1 VNVANKTFKNI
12 TLGLAA
18 AGAAFLMGCMGSEGT
33 TGSQDQYGSL
43 AIKVGTGDVNA
54 ASKSGLSKGST
65 ISLSKLIVTMVSNS
79 TSPTA
84 SDTIRDTI
92 RAGVSQGFVSTST
105 ADQTIDS
112 VYVLKALRTWY
123 ITVKTLDTKDSLVHI
138 KQDTVVNLL
147 AGETRPLTLTLNPR
161 FVMYKANFNFPD
173 SLATLATS
181 FKQKLNVKRLV
192 MKVNGTTVVDSS
204 LSPLFAPNTAYT
216 IGYDYVTVNTGT
228 TVQLLVYG
236 NLTGW
241 NFAGDS
247 LLYSK
252 TDISVGGLNPGLG
265 GTQTAT
271 LDYVGP
277 VTGKENLTFTIVKV
291 GLYQI
296 TAQTLPTVIPK
307 QGSK

>member
-1 VNVANKTFKNI
+1 MANKTFKNI

-18 AGAAFLMGCMGSEGT
+18 VGAAFLMGCMGSEGT
-33 TGSQDQYGSL
+33 TASQDQYGSL

-79 TSPTA
+79 NSPTA

-112 VYVLKALRTWY
+112 VYVLKALRTWF
-123 ITVKTLDTKDSLVHI
+123 ITVKTLDTKDSVVHI
-138 KQDTVVNLL
+138 KQDTVLNLL
-147 AGETRPLTLTLNPR
+147 AGETRAKTLTLNPR

-204 LSPLFAPNTAYT
+204 LSFAPATGYT

-236 NLTGW
+236 NLSGW
-241 NFAGDS
+241 SYAGDS

-252 TDISVGGLNPGLG
+252 TDISVGGLNPGIG

-296 TAQTLPTVIPK
+296 TAQTLPTVVPK